1 MQETIYNREY
11 KKTGMKGI
19 FRNLDPMAPGFCR
32 KVVFARSCAEKTGTQ
47 YHDRLG
53 TGKLLVILLRGSQTV
68 NYPDGNG
75 RNVCFIQHPGSVF
88 YFGRGPFTI
97 SFESDVERIGI
108 ALQDGTGKRV
118 GLSYH
123 NHQSDEITP
132 FVPDI
137 YADGRLEDMEELCS
151 LFHLLEMRGK
161 LPERTDPLTCR
172 IPGLIVQWLKEK
184 LASSLDRNRLPPEKT
199 FEMLKNALDRNFQG
213 EISRKSLAYEF
224 SFSEDYITRL
234 FKRYAGMGVS
244 EYLTERR
251 MRLALYLLQSN
262 RTLSIVKAAGYCGYD
277 SADYFSKVF
286 FRYWKKLPK
295 EVRRSAPMPE
305 P

>member
-1 MQETIYNREY
+1 M
-11 KKTGMKGI
+11 
-19 FRNLDPMAPGFCR
+19 
-32 KVVFARSCAEKTGTQ
+32 
-47 YHDRLG
+47 
-53 TGKLLVILLRGSQTV
+53 ILLRGSQTV

-137 YADGRLEDMEELCS
+137 YANGRLEDMEELCS

-161 LPERTDPLTCR
+161 LPERTDPLTFR
-172 IPGLIVQWLKEK
+172 IHGLIVQWLKEK

>member
-32 KVVFARSCAEKTGTQ
+32 KVVFARSCAEKSGTQ

-137 YADGRLEDMEELCS
+137 YANGRLEDMEELCS
-151 LFHLLEMRGK
+151 LFHLLLLRRYTGSFRCFGI
-161 LPERTDPLTCR
+161 LLIQRAIFRRRDPCLRHPVRPCTRT
-172 IPGLIVQWLKEK
+172 
-184 LASSLDRNRLPPEKT
+184 
-199 FEMLKNALDRNFQG
+199 
-213 EISRKSLAYEF
+213 
-224 SFSEDYITRL
+224 
-234 FKRYAGMGVS
+234 
-244 EYLTERR
+244 
-251 MRLALYLLQSN
+251 
-262 RTLSIVKAAGYCGYD
+262 
-277 SADYFSKVF
+277 
-286 FRYWKKLPK
+286 
-295 EVRRSAPMPE
+295 
-305 P
+305 